1 MNFHDFIAEYFGTVR
16 AFAQF
21 IGVTY
26 STAYLWRKNPE
37 RITADRILKISRHT
51 GVSECEIIETIKNSK
66 HGRTN

>member
-51 GVSECEIIETIKNSK
+51 GVSECEIIETIKNSNNGNN
-66 HGRTN
+66 H